1 MVVVSVPDI
10 FWESLIIRD
19 VSGRMVLDSRGNPTV
34 QVRVVTEGYGV
45 GVANA
50 PSGAST
56 GKHEAIE
63 LRDGGKEYGGKGV
76 KRAVEN
82 VNKIIAPALVGMNA
96 AKQREVDQKMIEIDG
111 TENKGRLG
119 ANAIV
124 ATSLAVAKAAAST
137 LGIPFYMYLGGK
149 SADTLPV
156 PMLNVINGGVH
167 AGNRLDFQ
175 EFMIVPAGFNDFID
189 ALKSSVEIY
198 HALKTILKEKYGP
211 LAVNVGDEGGYA
223 PPLEKTR
230 DALDLLVEAI
240 EKAGYEPGKQVALA
254 LDVASSRLYKED
266 KGVYVLAGEGRELT
280 RDEMILFYEE
290 LIRDYPIVS
299 IEDPLHEDDFE
310 GYSKITQIIG
320 SKVLIVGDDLFTT
333 NPQRLKK
340 GIEVGAASAILVK
353 VNQVG
358 TLTETI
364 DVVKLAQENNY
375 KTIISHRS
383 GETEDTSIADIAVGL
398 NAKLI
403 KTGAPAR
410 SERTAK
416 YNRLLEIYEEL
427 ERPRYPGFAVFPRKH

>member
-1 MVVVSVPDI
+1 VVVVSVPDI

>member
-1 MVVVSVPDI
+1 MSVPDI